1 MSQPIDHA
9 WFVSARADPLLDDGI
24 RRQRVYPSIPPAG
37 QGPLHHDSMPKRICV
52 YLGGNLGRERRYV
65 DEAQALGRQMA
76 HDGVG
81 LVYGGSCVGL
91 MGVLADAVLDAGGEV
106 IGVVPRQLS
115 YQELAHDSLTEL
127 HEVVTMH
134 ERKHK
139 MQELSQGCIALPG
152 GFGTLEEIF
161 EALTWSQKPVEIHDK
176 PCVFADI
183 DGYYDHLFRFL
194 DNAAQRGLLLPENRA
209 LARRTG
215 SAVEALGEVQRI
227 WAAAAADIDRSDQN
241 VRCGL
246 SSPPRPTTQ
255 RCGAGLDVPI
265 SSAQK
270 PARLTPV
277 APRRSTRPT
286 AWNRTTLATQY
297 LLDHSARARGAQDP
311 CVCP

>member
-1 MSQPIDHA
+1 MSHPIDHA
-9 WFVSARADPLLDDGI
+9 WFVAARADVLLDDDV
-24 RRQRVYPSIPPAG
+24 RRQRAVPIAPPAG
-37 QGPLHHDSMPKRICV
+37 RGPRRRDAAPNRICV

-106 IGVVPRQLS
+106 VGVVPRQLS

-127 HEVVTMH
+127 HEVATMH

-139 MQELSQGCIALPG
+139 MQALSQGCIALPG

-161 EALTWSQKPVEIHDK
+161 EALTWSQKPVELHDK

-194 DNAAQRGLLLPENRA
+194 DAAVERGLLLRENRA

-215 SAVEALGEVQRI
+215 SAVEALREVQRV
-227 WAAAAADIDRSDQN
+227 WAAAAADIDR
-241 VRCGL
+241 
-246 SSPPRPTTQ
+246 
-255 RCGAGLDVPI
+255 AI
-265 SSAQK
+265 SAY
-270 PARLTPV
+270 AAV
-277 APRRSTRPT
+277 
-286 AWNRTTLATQY
+286 
-297 LLDHSARARGAQDP
+297 
-311 CVCP
+311 

>member
-1 MSQPIDHA
+1 MFHPIDHA
-9 WFVSARADPLLDDGI
+9 WFVSARADALLDEGI
-24 RRQRVYPSIPPAG
+24 RRQRAVPITPPAG
-37 QGPLHHDSMPKRICV
+37 RGPLHHDGVPNRICV

-127 HEVVTMH
+127 HEVATMH

-139 MQELSQGCIALPG
+139 MQALSQGCIALPG

-161 EALTWSQKPVEIHDK
+161 EALTWSQKPLEIHDK

-183 DGYYDHLFRFL
+183 DGYYDRLFRFL
-194 DNAAQRGLLLPENRA
+194 DSAAERGLLLRENRA
-209 LARRTG
+209 LARRTA
-215 SAVEALGEVQRI
+215 SAVEALREVQRL
-227 WAAAAADIDRSDQN
+227 WAAAAADIDR
-241 VRCGL
+241 
-246 SSPPRPTTQ
+246 
-255 RCGAGLDVPI
+255 AI
-265 SSAQK
+265 SAY
-270 PARLTPV
+270 AAV
-277 APRRSTRPT
+277 
-286 AWNRTTLATQY
+286 
-297 LLDHSARARGAQDP
+297 
-311 CVCP
+311 